1 MPSRQARFP
10 TPPVPYHTSSFTS
23 SRLSNLLVSF
33 LLLFR
38 CSLSLHIILTLLFY
52 LFVLLLR
59 IIAPRSLAP
68 SLPPRWRPP
77 AILPGLLAR
86 SSTLVA
92 SRQGSAS
99 ATVTP
104 VRLSAIS
111 CQCICVVPLLLQLCT
126 LACSSLF
133 SFVCC
138 VVLPPVLVYSRLRF
152 VFFSGK
158 FSLRLVV
165 SCHGN
170 VTSWWHRRCRYRVGG
185 GGL

>member
-86 SSTLVA
+86 SSTLVV

-111 CQCICVVPLLLQLCT
+111 CQCICVVPLLLQLLYSCVQFFI
-126 LACSSLF
+126 LLRLLCRASSSSRVF
-133 SFVCC
+133 SSAVRLLLWE
-138 VVLPPVLVYSRLRF
+138 VLSSAGRF
-152 VFFSGK
+152 V
-158 FSLRLVV
+158 
-165 SCHGN
+165 
-170 VTSWWHRRCRYRVGG
+170 SW
-185 GGL
+185 